1 MTEKGA
7 GEVRLGKLPNG
18 NRFITSIEP
27 MHGNEVV
34 INPEAKNGL
43 WSQNRVVIDDS
54 LSQGH
59 ALVTGDFLGLGYDQV
74 AAGWRQKTGEDK
86 KVGIRL
92 YVPTSKDGSEWKQ
105 HALIDDNTMACEDMK
120 AADLDGDGDLDLVA
134 AGRATKNV
142 IIYWNKTIAGPK

>member
-18 NRFITSIEP
+18 KRFITSIEP

-34 INPEAKNGL
+34 INPEEKAGL
-43 WSQNRVVIDDS
+43 WSKNRVVIDDG
-54 LSQGH
+54 LNQGH
-59 ALVTGDFLGLGYDQV
+59 ALVAGDFLGLGYDQV
-74 AAGWRQKTGEDK
+74 VAGWRQKAGEEK

-92 YVPTSKDGSEWKQ
+92 YVPTDQEGTKWKR
-105 HALIDDNTMACEDMK
+105 HAVIDDNQMACEDLK

-142 IIYWNKTIAGPK
+142 IIYWNQSSKVPK

>member
-18 NRFITSIEP
+18 KRFIVSIEP

-34 INPEAKNGL
+34 INPEPESGL
-43 WSQNRVVIDDS
+43 WSQNRTVVDDT
-54 LSQGH
+54 LNQGH

-74 AAGWRQKTGEDK
+74 VAGWRSPSKGEK
-86 KVGIRL
+86 KVGLRL
-92 YVPTSKDGSEWKQ
+92 YIPNSKEGTMWKL
-105 HALIDDNTMACEDMK
+105 HAVIDDNKMACEDLK

-134 AGRATKNV
+134 SGRSTKNV
-142 IIYWNKTIAGPK
+142 IIYWNKTAK